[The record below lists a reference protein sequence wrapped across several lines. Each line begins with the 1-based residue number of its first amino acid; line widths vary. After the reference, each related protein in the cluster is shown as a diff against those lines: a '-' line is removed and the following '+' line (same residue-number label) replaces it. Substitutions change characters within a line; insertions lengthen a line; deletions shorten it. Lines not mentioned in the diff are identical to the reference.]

1 MKRNTS
7 HTIKRA
13 QRFPVI
19 LIGEGLLVGAVGG
32 LIVLLYRIALTCAGK
47 WLGEA
52 LAFIKGNPLRIA
64 GWFAVLMLLAVLVG
78 KLIKWEPMISGSG
91 IPQVEGEILGKL
103 NQNWLKVLPAKFAG
117 GFLCLFGGLSLGRE
131 GSVYTAWSDERTG
144 NITDFKQ
151 RENRRTVF
159 DDVWGERRTGCGI
172 SRSFGR
178 RYVCVGRTAQRVFD
192 KSAYFGYDSFGYG
205 RLYIV
210 SYYGA

>member
-131 GSVYTAWSDERTG
+131 GPSIQLGVMSGQGISRILSRGKTEERYLM
-144 NITDFKQ
+144 
-151 RENRRTVF
+151 
-159 DDVWGERRTGCGI
+159 TGCGI

>member
-131 GSVYTAWSDERTG
+131 GPSIQLGVMSGQGISR
-144 NITDFKQ
+144 ILSR

-172 SRSFGR
+172 SRSFRQALCLRWKNCTKGFR
-178 RYVCVGRTAQRVFD
+178 QVCLF
-192 KSAYFGYDSFGYG
+192 
-205 RLYIV
+205 RL
-210 SYYGA
+210 